1 MLSMEIL
8 NMSGECRSLPLRQT
22 PMFLVKIIAIGSAL
36 YAAYA
41 WYQGRSSRISIALTI
56 AGAAFAFWVSREIIQ
71 WIETL
76 QS

>member
-1 MLSMEIL
+1 
-8 NMSGECRSLPLRQT
+8 
-22 PMFLVKIIAIGSAL
+22 MFLVKIIAIGSAL